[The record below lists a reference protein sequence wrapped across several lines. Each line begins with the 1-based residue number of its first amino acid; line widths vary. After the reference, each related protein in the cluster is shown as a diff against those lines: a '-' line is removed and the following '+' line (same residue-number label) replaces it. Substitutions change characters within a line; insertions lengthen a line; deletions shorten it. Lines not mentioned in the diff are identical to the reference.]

1 MDSKI
6 SEKQS
11 DKITN
16 LKHFRKLNLLEKIL
30 FYISAFIIVLSLI
43 INIEINSFY
52 DYMCR
57 SDGSIDKDSRVGIL
71 LGASVRPSGDP
82 SPVLEDRVITA
93 YELLTEGKIS
103 KILISGDG
111 NSKTY
116 DEVLA
121 ISKYL
126 IRKGVPEKALIYDK
140 KGIDTFESM
149 KNAKNLFNIQ
159 KAIIISQSFHL
170 PRAVYLARGIGLES
184 CGISSD
190 RREYWLKNWFREY
203 FANVKAFIN
212 LTLYSI

>member
-16 LKHFRKLNLLEKIL
+16 LKHWRRLNLLERVL
-30 FYISAFIIVLSLI
+30 FFIASFIIVLSFI
-43 INIEINSFY
+43 INIQINTFS

-57 SDGSIDKDSRVGIL
+57 NDDLIDNKGGVGIL

-93 YELLTEGKIS
+93 YELLTSGKIS

-111 NSKTY
+111 NSKSY

-121 ISKYL
+121 MSKYL
-126 IRKGVPEKALIYDK
+126 IKKGVSEKALLYDK

-149 KNAKNLFNIQ
+149 KNAKNLFNIK

-170 PRAVYLARGIGLES
+170 PRAVYLAMGVGLES
-184 CGISSD
+184 CGVSSD

-212 LTLYSI
+212 LTLYSL